1 MAKILMVDDDLE
13 FLEAS
18 KGVLERSGYEVITL
32 NNVRDAQSF
41 IQENEVDLVL
51 LDIMMEEADDGINF
65 AHKLRREGFKNP
77 IIMLSAVGKVTGF
90 EYGRCDAVL
99 PCDDFLE
106 KPITPKVL
114 VEKID
119 KYINIK

>member
-1 MAKILMVDDDLE
+1 MAKILMVDDDLD

-18 KGVLERSGYEVITL
+18 KAVLTREGHKVTILNSVKEV
-32 NNVRDAQSF
+32 QSF
-41 IQENEVDLVL
+41 IQENEIDLIL
-51 LDIMMEEADDGINF
+51 LDIMMEEADDGINL

-90 EYGRCDAVL
+90 EYGRCGAVL

-106 KPITPKVL
+106 KPITPKSLADKVA
-114 VEKID
+114 
-119 KYINIK
+119 KYIK

>member
-18 KGVLERSGYEVITL
+18 KSLLEGKGYEVKTL
-32 NNVRDAQSF
+32 NNVKDAEIYMQD
-41 IQENEVDLVL
+41 EEPDLIL

-65 AHKLRREGFKNP
+65 AHKLRRGDFKGP

-106 KPITPKVL
+106 KPITPQVLIEKVN
-114 VEKID
+114 KH
-119 KYINIK
+119 INIK